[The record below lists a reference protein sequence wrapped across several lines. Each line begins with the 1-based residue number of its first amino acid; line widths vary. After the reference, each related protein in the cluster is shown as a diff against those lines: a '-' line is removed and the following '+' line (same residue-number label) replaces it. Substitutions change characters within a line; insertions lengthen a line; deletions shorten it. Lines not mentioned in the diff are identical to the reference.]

1 MAILENISSPDNI
14 KLLKKEELPQLA
26 RELRDKIIRTV
37 SRNGGHLASG
47 LGVVD
52 LTVALHYVFDV
63 EKDKFIWDVGHQSYA
78 HKILTGRKDTFD
90 TLRQYKGIS
99 GFPKISESK
108 YDSFGAGHA
117 STSISAGLGFAVAR
131 DIRKQDYK
139 VVSIIGDGSMT
150 GGLAF
155 EGLQNAGTLSKDML
169 VILNDNQMFISQK
182 VGILAGYFAN
192 LLTATGVNR
201 IEETI
206 LKFASKLKFLSF
218 KSIKKIVRR
227 FKTILFPGIM
237 FEEMGFSYVGP
248 IDGHN
253 INQLID
259 ILTKVKDIKGPVL
272 LHVVTKKG
280 KGYKPAEENPT
291 KFHGIGPFDIETG
304 KTVSLKKVTYT
315 EVFSKAIVKLAKDN
329 EKIVAITAAMPD
341 GTGLKE
347 FSKQYPKR
355 FFDVGIDE
363 AHAVT
368 FAAALAAGGLKPVV
382 AIYSTFM
389 QRALDNIIHDVAL
402 QNLPVVMMLDRAG
415 IVGEDGPTHH
425 GAFDLSYLKYVPN
438 LTIMAPANET
448 EFQDMFNTALT
459 LKTPS
464 VIRYPRGGGT
474 RVASFHRKFELL
486 EIGKSKL
493 ERQGKDAC
501 IVCLGNVWKICVEAV
516 DNLKNKGIECALLN
530 MRFLKPFDE
539 TAIRDILTYT
549 NKIVT
554 VEENSLIGAMG
565 ETVKSV
571 LPGTSAKIYSIG
583 LPDKFIEHGN
593 QNLIRELCGI
603 SAENIEK
610 QVLKLLNKNPSSNVL
625 MSE

>member
-1 MAILENISSPDNI
+1 MAILENISSPNAI
-14 KLLKKEELPQLA
+14 KMLKKEELAHLA
-26 RELRDKIIRTV
+26 QELRDKIIQTV
-37 SRNGGHLASG
+37 SKNGGHLASS

-63 EKDKFIWDVGHQSYA
+63 EKDKFVWDVGHQSYA
-78 HKILTGRKDTFD
+78 HKILTGRKDNFN

-108 YDSFGAGHA
+108 YDSFGTGHA

-131 DIRKQDYK
+131 DIKRQDYK

-169 VILNDNQMFISQK
+169 VILNDNQMFISQR
-182 VGILAGYFAN
+182 VGVLAGYFAN
-192 LLTATGVNR
+192 ILTASGVKKL
-201 IEETI
+201 EDTV

-218 KSIKKIVRR
+218 NSIKKIVRR

-253 INQLID
+253 INQLIA
-259 ILTKVKDIKGPVL
+259 ILVKVKDIKGPVL

-280 KGYKPAEENPT
+280 KGYKPAEQDPA
-291 KFHGIGPFDIETG
+291 KFHGVGPFNIETG
-304 KTVSLKKVTYT
+304 KAISLKQVTYT

-347 FSKQYPKR
+347 FSKQYPNR

-368 FAAALAAGGLKPVV
+368 FSAALAAGGLKPVV

-389 QRALDNIIHDVAL
+389 QRALDNIICDVAL
-402 QNLPVVMMLDRAG
+402 QNLPVVMILDRAG
-415 IVGEDGPTHH
+415 IVGEDGATHN
-425 GAFDLSYLKYVPN
+425 GAFDLSYLKYIPN

-448 EFQDMFNTALT
+448 ELQDMLNTALT
-459 LKTPS
+459 LKKPS
-464 VIRYPRGGGT
+464 VIRYPRGRGT
-474 RVASFHRKFELL
+474 RVVSFHRNFEFL

-493 ERQGKDAC
+493 EVQGKDVC
-501 IVCLGNVWKICVEAV
+501 IVCLGNVLKNCIEAA
-516 DNLKNKGIECALLN
+516 DNLKNKDVDVSVLN
-530 MRFLKPFDE
+530 IRFLKPFDE
-539 TAIRDILTYT
+539 IAIKNILTYT
-549 NKIVT
+549 DKIVT
-554 VEENSLIGAMG
+554 VEENSLIGGMG
-565 ETVKSV
+565 ETVKAILS
-571 LPGTSAKIYSIG
+571 GTSAKIYSIG
-583 LPDKFIEHGN
+583 LPDKFIEHGK

-603 SAENIEK
+603 STENIEK
-610 QVLKLLNKNPSSNVL
+610 QVLKLLNRS
-625 MSE
+625 

>member
-1 MAILENISSPDNI
+1 MAILENISSPNAI
-14 KLLKKEELPQLA
+14 KMLKKEELAHLA
-26 RELRDKIIRTV
+26 QELRDKIIQTV
-37 SRNGGHLASG
+37 SKNGGHLASS

-63 EKDKFIWDVGHQSYA
+63 EKDKFVWDVGHQSYA
-78 HKILTGRKDTFD
+78 HKILTGRKDSFN

-108 YDSFGAGHA
+108 YDSFGTGHA

-131 DIRKQDYK
+131 DIKKQDYK

-169 VILNDNQMFISQK
+169 VILNDNQMFISQR
-182 VGILAGYFAN
+182 VGVLAGYFAN
-192 LLTATGVNR
+192 ILTANGVKKL
-201 IEETI
+201 EETV
-206 LKFASKLKFLSF
+206 LKIASKLKFLSF
-218 KSIKKIVRR
+218 NSIKKIVRR

-253 INQLID
+253 INQLIA
-259 ILTKVKDIKGPVL
+259 ILVKVKDIKGPVL

-280 KGYKPAEENPT
+280 KGYKPAEQDPA
-291 KFHGIGPFDIETG
+291 KFHGVGPFNIETG
-304 KTVSLKKVTYT
+304 KAISLKQITYT
-315 EVFSKAIVKLAKDN
+315 EVFSKAIVKLAEDN

-347 FSKQYPKR
+347 FSKQYPNR

-368 FAAALAAGGLKPVV
+368 FSAALAAGGLKPVV

-389 QRALDNIIHDVAL
+389 QRALDNIICDVAL

-415 IVGEDGPTHH
+415 IVGEDGATHN
-425 GAFDLSYLKYVPN
+425 GAFDLSYLKYIPN

-448 EFQDMFNTALT
+448 ELQDMLNTALT
-459 LKTPS
+459 LKNPS
-464 VIRYPRGGGT
+464 VIRYPRGSGT
-474 RVASFHRKFELL
+474 RVVSFHRNFEFL

-493 ERQGKDAC
+493 EVQGKDVC
-501 IVCLGNVWKICVEAV
+501 IVCLGNVLKNCIEAA
-516 DNLKNKGIECALLN
+516 DNLKNKDVDVSVLN
-530 MRFLKPFDE
+530 IRFLKPFDE
-539 TAIRDILTYT
+539 IAIKNILTYT
-549 NKIVT
+549 DKIVT
-554 VEENSLIGAMG
+554 VEENSLIGGMG
-565 ETVKSV
+565 ETVKAILS
-571 LPGTSAKIYSIG
+571 GTSAKIYSIG
-583 LPDKFIEHGN
+583 LPDKFIEHGK

-603 SAENIEK
+603 STENIEK
-610 QVLKLLNKNPSSNVL
+610 QVLKLLNRC
-625 MSE
+625 

>member
-26 RELRDKIIRTV
+26 RELRDKIIQTV

-131 DIRKQDYK
+131 DIQKQDYK

-315 EVFSKAIVKLAKDN
+315 EVFSKAIVKLAQTDD
-329 EKIVAITAAMPD
+329 KIVAITAAMPD

-347 FSKQYPKR
+347 FSKKYPER

-363 AHAVT
+363 GHAVT
-368 FAAALAAGGLKPVV
+368 FAAALAAGGLKPIV

-402 QNLPVVMMLDRAG
+402 QNLPVIMMLDRAG
-415 IVGEDGPTHH
+415 IVGEDGATHH
-425 GAFDLSYLKYVPN
+425 GAFDLAYLKYIPN

-448 EFQDMFNTALT
+448 ELQDMLNTALT
-459 LKTPS
+459 LKHPS
-464 VIRYPRGGGT
+464 VIRYPRGSGT
-474 RVASFHRKFELL
+474 RIASFHRNFEIL
-486 EIGKSKL
+486 ETGKSKL
-493 ERQGKDAC
+493 EKEGKDAC
-501 IVCLGNVWKICVEAV
+501 IVCLGNVLQKCLETAQS
-516 DNLKNKGIECALLN
+516 LESKGVSVSVLN

-539 TAIRDILTYT
+539 QAIKAILKYT

-554 VEENSLIGAMG
+554 VEEGSLIGGMG

-571 LPGTSAKIYSIG
+571 LSGTDAKIISIG
-583 LPDKFIEHGN
+583 LSDKFVEHGK
-593 QNLIRELCGI
+593 QSLIREMCGL
-603 SAENIEK
+603 SAENIET
-610 QVLKLLNKNPSSNVL
+610 QVLNLLNS
-625 MSE
+625 

>member
-1 MAILENISSPDNI
+1 MSILEQLSSPNSI
-14 KLLKKEELPQLA
+14 KIIKKELLPQLA
-26 RELRDKIIRTV
+26 QELRQEIIETT
-37 SRNGGHLASG
+37 SKTGGHIASS

-52 LTVALHYVFDV
+52 LTVALHYVFDS
-63 EKDKFIWDVGHQSYA
+63 EKDKFIWDVGHQAYA
-78 HKILTGRKDTFD
+78 HKILTGRKDNFS

-131 DIRKQDYK
+131 DIQKENYK

-155 EGLQNAGTLSKDML
+155 EGLQNAGTLAKDML

-182 VGILAGYFAN
+182 VGVLAGYFAN
-192 LLTATGVNR
+192 LLTAAGVKK
-201 IEETI
+201 IEESV
-206 LKFASKLKFLSF
+206 LKIVSKLKFLSF
-218 KSIKKIVRR
+218 NSIKKLVKR
-227 FKTILFPGIM
+227 FKTILFPGLM
-237 FEEMGFSYVGP
+237 FEEMGFTYVGP

-253 INQLID
+253 INQLIE
-259 ILTKVKDIKGPVL
+259 ILTKVKDFKGPVL

-280 KGYKPAEENPT
+280 KGYKPAEQDPT

-315 EVFSKAIVKLAKDN
+315 EVFSKAIVKLAQQDD
-329 EKIVAITAAMPD
+329 KIVAITAAMPD
-341 GTGLKE
+341 GTGLKD
-347 FSKQYPKR
+347 FSKKYPER

-389 QRALDNIIHDVAL
+389 QRALDSIIHDVAL
-402 QNLPVVMMLDRAG
+402 QNLPVIMMLDRAG
-415 IVGEDGPTHH
+415 IVGEDGATHH
-425 GAFDLSYLKYVPN
+425 GAFDLSYLKYIPN

-448 EFQDMFNTALT
+448 ELQDMFNTALT
-459 LKTPS
+459 LKNPS
-464 VIRYPRGGGT
+464 VIRYPRGSGT
-474 RVASFHRKFELL
+474 RIASFHRDFEML

-493 ERQGKDAC
+493 EKEGKDAC
-501 IVCLGNVWKICVEAV
+501 IVCLGNVLQVCLNAANE
-516 DNLKNKGIECALLN
+516 LESKGISVSVLN
-530 MRFLKPFDE
+530 MRFLTPFDE
-539 TAIRDILTYT
+539 QAIKDILKYT

-554 VEENSLIGAMG
+554 IEEGSLIGGMG

-571 LPGTSAKIYSIG
+571 LSGTGAKISSIG
-583 LPDKFIEHGN
+583 LPDKFVEHGK
-593 QNLIRELCGI
+593 QNLIREICGF
-603 SAENIEK
+603 SVENIVS
-610 QVLKLLNKNPSSNVL
+610 QVLKLLDR
-625 MSE
+625 

>member
-1 MAILENISSPDNI
+1 MAILENISSPNAI
-14 KLLKKEELPQLA
+14 KMLKKEELAHLA
-26 RELRDKIIRTV
+26 QELRDKIIQTV
-37 SRNGGHLASG
+37 SKNGGHLASS

-52 LTVALHYVFDV
+52 LTVALHYVFDI
-63 EKDKFIWDVGHQSYA
+63 EKDKFVWDVGHQSYA
-78 HKILTGRKDTFD
+78 HKILTGRKDNFN

-108 YDSFGAGHA
+108 YDSFGTGHA

-131 DIRKQDYK
+131 DINKQDYK

-169 VILNDNQMFISQK
+169 VILNDNQMFISQR
-182 VGILAGYFAN
+182 VGVLAGYFAN
-192 LLTATGVNR
+192 ILTANGVKKL
-201 IEETI
+201 EETV
-206 LKFASKLKFLSF
+206 LKIASKLKFLSF
-218 KSIKKIVRR
+218 NSIKKIVRR

-253 INQLID
+253 INQLIA
-259 ILTKVKDIKGPVL
+259 ILVKVKGIKGPVL

-280 KGYKPAEENPT
+280 KGYKPAEQDPT
-291 KFHGIGPFDIETG
+291 KFHGVGPFNIETG
-304 KTVSLKKVTYT
+304 KAISLKQVTYT

-347 FSKQYPKR
+347 FSKQYPNR

-368 FAAALAAGGLKPVV
+368 FSAALAAGGLKPVV

-389 QRALDNIIHDVAL
+389 QRARDNIICDVAL

-415 IVGEDGPTHH
+415 IVGEDGATHN
-425 GAFDLSYLKYVPN
+425 GAFDLSYLKYIPN

-448 EFQDMFNTALT
+448 ELQDMLNTALT
-459 LKTPS
+459 LKNPS
-464 VIRYPRGGGT
+464 VIRYPRGSGT
-474 RVASFHRKFELL
+474 RVVSFHRNFEFL

-493 ERQGKDAC
+493 EVQGKDVC
-501 IVCLGNVWKICVEAV
+501 IVCLGNVLKNCIEAA
-516 DNLKNKGIECALLN
+516 DNLKNKDVDVSVLN
-530 MRFLKPFDE
+530 IRFLKPFDE
-539 TAIRDILTYT
+539 IAIKNILTYT
-549 NKIVT
+549 DKIVT
-554 VEENSLIGAMG
+554 VEENSLIGGMG
-565 ETVKSV
+565 ETVKAILS
-571 LPGTSAKIYSIG
+571 GTSAKIYSIG
-583 LPDKFIEHGN
+583 LPDKFIEHGK

-603 SAENIEK
+603 STENIEK
-610 QVLKLLNKNPSSNVL
+610 QVLKLLNRS
-625 MSE
+625 

>member
-1 MAILENISSPDNI
+1 MAILENISSPNAI
-14 KLLKKEELPQLA
+14 KMLKKEELAHLA
-26 RELRDKIIRTV
+26 QELRDKIIQTV
-37 SRNGGHLASG
+37 SKNGGHLASS

-63 EKDKFIWDVGHQSYA
+63 EKDKFVWDVGHQSYA
-78 HKILTGRKDTFD
+78 HKILTGRKDNFN

-108 YDSFGAGHA
+108 YDSFGTGHA

-131 DIRKQDYK
+131 DIKRQDYK

-169 VILNDNQMFISQK
+169 VILNDNQMFISQR
-182 VGILAGYFAN
+182 VGVLAGYFAN
-192 LLTATGVNR
+192 ILTASGVKKL
-201 IEETI
+201 EDTV

-218 KSIKKIVRR
+218 NSIKKIVRR

-253 INQLID
+253 INQLIA
-259 ILTKVKDIKGPVL
+259 ILVKVKDIKGPVL

-280 KGYKPAEENPT
+280 KGYKPAEQDPA
-291 KFHGIGPFDIETG
+291 KFHGVGPFNIETG
-304 KTVSLKKVTYT
+304 KAISLKQVTYT

-347 FSKQYPKR
+347 FSKQYPNR

-368 FAAALAAGGLKPVV
+368 FSAALAAGGLKPVV

-389 QRALDNIIHDVAL
+389 QRALDNIICDVAL
-402 QNLPVVMMLDRAG
+402 QNLPVVMILDRAG
-415 IVGEDGPTHH
+415 IVGEDGATHN
-425 GAFDLSYLKYVPN
+425 GAFDLSYLKYIPN

-448 EFQDMFNTALT
+448 ELQDMLNTALT
-459 LKTPS
+459 LKNPS
-464 VIRYPRGGGT
+464 VIRYPRGSGT
-474 RVASFHRKFELL
+474 RVVSFHRNFEFL

-493 ERQGKDAC
+493 EVQGKDVC
-501 IVCLGNVWKICVEAV
+501 IVCLGNVLKNCIEAA
-516 DNLKNKGIECALLN
+516 DNLKNKDVDVSVLN
-530 MRFLKPFDE
+530 IRFLKPFDE
-539 TAIRDILTYT
+539 IAIKNILTYT
-549 NKIVT
+549 DKIVT
-554 VEENSLIGAMG
+554 VEENSLIGGMG
-565 ETVKSV
+565 ETVKAILS
-571 LPGTSAKIYSIG
+571 GTSAKIYSIG
-583 LPDKFIEHGN
+583 LPDKFIEHGK

-603 SAENIEK
+603 STENIEK
-610 QVLKLLNKNPSSNVL
+610 QVLKLLNRS
-625 MSE
+625 